1 MTENARESLQQA
13 ELTSREFN
21 TGYIGTEHILLG
33 LLSVKSSLAAQ
44 AAGEVGL
51 NFQSL
56 HKYITEN
63 PLETRLTPEFSNPN
77 VKALSESAVFTL
89 RMGWEISKEFSQDRL
104 GTEHILYAI
113 LQQNK
118 SRTSEI
124 LRDLDINTSQL
135 SDKLEDMLASDEQ
148 ELDLGYNTN
157 VRQQNSRTM
166 AVLNKFG
173 EDLTAK
179 AKNGELDKVVGRK
192 KEVQRL
198 ITVLLRR
205 TKSNPVL
212 IGEAGVGKTAVVEL
226 LAQKIVAEDVP
237 PQLLDK
243 KVYEIDLAAML
254 SGTKFRGEFEERLK
268 NVIKALEKHQEIIAF
283 IDEIHLLAGT
293 GAAEGAMDA
302 ANILKPAL
310 ARGRIKLIGATT
322 YDEFKKSIEKDAA
335 LDRRFQPVRIDEPT
349 SAETLEILKGIR
361 SGYEKHHNVK
371 ISDDVLK
378 EAVFMSDRYI
388 FDRFMPDKAIDIL
401 DESAALLASEK
412 AQKPSREREIK
423 REIDLLNDKQID
435 AVNSEDYERAAL
447 YKTRISQMQ
456 QKLDDERARAKKQQ
470 ALELSSDYVAR
481 AISLKTGI
489 PAEKISRSEAK
500 LLQNLEAHLGKRII
514 GQKEALT
521 KVSRAIRRSKSGIS
535 AGNRPIGSFIF
546 LGPTGVG
553 KTELA
558 RVLASEVFGSEKS
571 LIKIDMSEFSEK
583 HKTAQLL
590 GAPAGYVG
598 YEDGGTLTEKIRRQ
612 PYSVVLFDEIEKA
625 HPDTFNL
632 LLQLLEDGE
641 LTDAKGRKVSFKN
654 SIIILTSNLG
664 AGEMMKESAL
674 GFEAAER
681 GSEDLA
687 AAHKRNEKFARRALE
702 KMLRPELLNR
712 FDGIITFHALTKA
725 EISDIFDNLVQELN
739 KRLIHQGL
747 SVKVDPSAKK
757 WLIERGFDAKNG
769 ARPLR
774 RTIEDRLEHKIA
786 EGILSGEF
794 ERGMQLEADVKA
806 DEIVMSPK
814 K

>member
-113 LQQNK
+113 LQQKK

-423 REIDLLNDKQID
+423 REIELLNDKQID

-747 SVKVDPSAKK
+747 SVKVEPSAKK

>member
-1 MTENARESLQQA
+1 M
-13 ELTSREFN
+13 
-21 TGYIGTEHILLG
+21 
-33 LLSVKSSLAAQ
+33 
-44 AAGEVGL
+44 
-51 NFQSL
+51 
-56 HKYITEN
+56 
-63 PLETRLTPEFSNPN
+63 
-77 VKALSESAVFTL
+77 
-89 RMGWEISKEFSQDRL
+89 
-104 GTEHILYAI
+104 
-113 LQQNK
+113 
-118 SRTSEI
+118 
-124 LRDLDINTSQL
+124 
-135 SDKLEDMLASDEQ
+135 
-148 ELDLGYNTN
+148 
-157 VRQQNSRTM
+157 
-166 AVLNKFG
+166 
-173 EDLTAK
+173 
-179 AKNGELDKVVGRK
+179 
-192 KEVQRL
+192 
-198 ITVLLRR
+198 
-205 TKSNPVL
+205 
-212 IGEAGVGKTAVVEL
+212 
-226 LAQKIVAEDVP
+226 AQKIVAEDVP

-423 REIDLLNDKQID
+423 REIELLNDKQID

>member
-423 REIDLLNDKQID
+423 REIELLNDKQID

-712 FDGIITFHALTKA
+712 FDGFITFHALTKA